1 MRLPSKAKTNPLFF
15 ALVFSILFAVP
26 LYAQTGAAVN
36 LEPLEKWIK
45 KHHDLKSLYVEFDQ
59 EKKLSTFRKPLKT
72 TGKIWMA
79 GSGKFFRMQTGEPAL
94 SIIVKDGKG
103 NTTLI
108 NTRKKTAEIIGP
120 DKKARGRANKM
131 EEMFEHLFPRSM
143 ADLQRNFH
151 ILSVDKDGAEWKVI
165 LEPKQ
170 AETAKFLKQ
179 FILCISKNGD
189 ELLGFSLHL
198 LGKSVVTSR
207 TTKSVR
213 NPKVSDS
220 VFSPSLS
227 GYKIKK

>member
-15 ALVFSILFAVP
+15 ALGFSIVFSVNIS
-26 LYAQTGAAVN
+26 AQTGATVN
-36 LEPLEKWIK
+36 LEPLEKWIE
-45 KHHDLKSLYVEFDQ
+45 KHRDLKSLYVEFDQ

-79 GSGKFFRMQTGEPAL
+79 GSGKFFRMQTGVPAL
-94 SIIVKDGKG
+94 SIVVKNGDG

-108 NTRKKTAEIIGP
+108 NTRKRTAEIIGSG
-120 DKKARGRANKM
+120 KKSDGRARKM
-131 EEMFEHLFPRSM
+131 EEMFEHLFPKSM
-143 ADLQRNFH
+143 AELQGDFH
-151 ILSVDKDGAEWKVI
+151 VIAVEKDGENWKVV

-170 AETAKFLKQ
+170 AGMAKFLKQ
-179 FILCISKNGD
+179 FILRISKDGD

-213 NPKVSDS
+213 NPKIPSG